1 MRTALYGGSFDPI
14 HHGHLLLARE
24 ALEQLSLDRVV
35 FIPAAVSPFKVHREP
50 TPPAVRLEMVRAAIA
65 GEPRF
70 ECDDSEFDRAGPSF
84 TIDTLEAWRARFPA
98 GELFYFIGQ
107 DNVADLPKWRRH
119 DDLLKIARFIVFER
133 FEDGSD
139 STPHDFLRIRRRID
153 ISSTEI
159 RKRVAEGRS
168 IRYLVPDAVRAIIQA
183 HRLYQGESH

>member
-35 FIPAAVSPFKVHREP
+35 FIAAAISPFKAHLQP
-50 TPPAVRLEMVRAAIA
+50 APPAVRLAMVEAAIA

-70 ECDDSEFDRAGPSF
+70 ECDDSEVNRTGPSF
-84 TIDTLEAWRARFPA
+84 TIDTLEAWRDRFPED
-98 GELFYFIGQ
+98 ELFYFIGQ

-119 DDLLKIARFIVFER
+119 TDLLKTARFVVFER
-133 FEDGSD
+133 QADAP
-139 STPHDFLRIRRRID
+139 PHGFDCIRRRLD

-168 IRYLVPDAVRAIIQA
+168 IRYLVPETVRAIIAQ
-183 HRLYQGESH
+183 HRLYQGASH

>member
-24 ALEQLSLDRVV
+24 AMEQLSLDRVA

-50 TPPAVRLEMVRAAIA
+50 TPPAVRLAMVQAAIA

-70 ECDDSEFDRAGPSF
+70 ECDDSEVHRAGPSF
-84 TIDTLEAWRARFPA
+84 TVDTLEAWRARFPA
-98 GELFYFIGQ
+98 DELFYFIGQ

-119 DDLLKIARFIVFER
+119 VDLLKIARFVVFER
-133 FEDGSD
+133 HDDAGA
-139 STPHDFLRIRRRID
+139 PWHDFDRVRRRID

-168 IRYLVPDAVRAIIQA
+168 IRYLVPDAVRAIIEV